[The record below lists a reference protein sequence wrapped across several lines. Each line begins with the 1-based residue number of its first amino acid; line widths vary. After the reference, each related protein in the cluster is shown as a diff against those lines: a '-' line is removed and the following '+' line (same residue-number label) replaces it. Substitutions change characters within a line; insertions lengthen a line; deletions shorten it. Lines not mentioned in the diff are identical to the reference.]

1 MLKSALH
8 LQVGSLEKGISAT
21 CLDLCLTPMS
31 STYSP
36 GCSKSRGRERAHARF
51 LILFVLSRLVTGV
64 GAILFYIGIPRTC
77 LDFALVSWTNIFPFS
92 FHSIKN
98 QNSVCGFSILPGCG
112 CGYLSATWYK
122 SDKVDFV
129 GWSVCCL
136 LANVLLSLSSS
147 RVYFLR
153 VFYVAIP
160 YLNYRYVLLFT
171 GGVKIRI

>member
-77 LDFALVSWTNIFPFS
+77 LDFALVS
-92 FHSIKN
+92 
-98 QNSVCGFSILPGCG
+98 
-112 CGYLSATWYK
+112 
-122 SDKVDFV
+122 
-129 GWSVCCL
+129 
-136 LANVLLSLSSS
+136 
-147 RVYFLR
+147 
-153 VFYVAIP
+153 
-160 YLNYRYVLLFT
+160 
-171 GGVKIRI
+171 